1 MSSREEVLFHDGRWL
16 ALSRP
21 AGTIEARTRGE
32 VLPALAEIEERVE
45 RDGVYGA
52 GFISYESAPAFDP
65 ALRTRAPDGF
75 PLLRFGLYRR
85 LEETG
90 PPKASGRDDFPAWTP
105 SVGEA
110 AYRRAIAVIREQ
122 IARGETYQVNYTY
135 RLTAPFPGD
144 GRGIFARMAGGQGA
158 AAGAFIDAG
167 RYQVCSASPELFF
180 RREGL
185 RIVTRPM
192 KGTERRGRTAGEDSR
207 LAGRLRRSAKN
218 RAENLMIVDL
228 LRNDL
233 GKIAA
238 AGTVETGPL
247 FEIETYPTLFQ
258 MTSTVSARTRASL
271 PEILSALFPC
281 GSVTGAPKP
290 STMGIIADLE
300 TTPRRVYTGAI
311 GLVSPG
317 RRALF
322 LVAIRTLLIDR
333 ERETAEYGVGG
344 GIVWD
349 SRAGA
354 EYAESRLKAR
364 IVTGGR
370 EGFSLLETIGWTPGE
385 GYVLL
390 ERHLERLEGSARHF
404 GFPFDSARVR
414 RRLRA
419 QAAGL
424 TGAPHKVRLLLGP
437 DGSLLCS
444 ARPLPSRPNRK
455 PLRVAFALS
464 PVDSRDP
471 FLRHKSTRRE
481 VYENA
486 RAGRAG
492 FDEVILFNERGEV
505 TEAAASNI
513 VIRSGGELITP
524 PLSSGLLPGTM
535 RAELL
540 ESGEIRERVIRRE
553 ELAGAEEIYL
563 INSVRGRRRA
573 VLEEPASDP
582 GNRLRPQRPRPSG

>member
-1 MSSREEVLFHDGRWL
+1 MPIREEVLFHDGRWL

-32 VLPALAEIEERVE
+32 VIPALAEIEERVE

-52 GFISYESAPAFDP
+52 GFISYESSSAFDP
-65 ALRTRAPDGF
+65 ALRTRSPDGF

-90 PPKASGRDDFPAWTP
+90 PPKASGRDAFPAWTP

-110 AYRRAIAVIREQ
+110 EYRRSIAAVREK

-144 GRGIFARMAGGQGA
+144 GRGIFARMAGGQGGT
-158 AAGAFIDAG
+158 GAFLDAG
-167 RYQVCSASPELFF
+167 RYQVASASPELFF
-180 RREGL
+180 RREGD

-247 FEIETYPTLFQ
+247 FEIESYPTLFQ
-258 MTSTVSARTRASL
+258 MTSTVSGRTRASL

-300 TTPRRVYTGAI
+300 TTPRGVYTGAI

-317 RRALF
+317 RKALF

-370 EGFSLLETIGWTPGE
+370 EEFSLLETIGWTPGE
-385 GYVLL
+385 GYILL

-404 GFPFDSARVR
+404 GFAFDPARAR

-419 QAAGL
+419 RAAGL
-424 TGAPHKVRLLLGP
+424 AGSPHKVRLLLRP

-444 ARPLPSRPNRK
+444 ARPLPSRPDRK

-471 FLRHKSTRRE
+471 FLRHKTTRRE

-486 RAGRAG
+486 RAGRPG

-505 TEAAASNI
+505 TEAAAANV

-524 PLSSGLLPGTM
+524 PLSSGLLPGTL

-540 ESGEIRERVIRRE
+540 KSGEIRERVIRRE
-553 ELAGAEEIYL
+553 ELVGADEIYL

-573 VLEEPASDP
+573 VLIEPASGP
-582 GNRLRPQRPRPSG
+582 GNRLRPQRLRPSG